1 MRGAGAKPLSWYQKA
16 DYDDAVKRILESM
29 KLGSVPVINFPMG
42 AGKSTILMHMLA
54 AGQEKNI
61 NLIIPSIALAK

>member
-1 MRGAGAKPLSWYQKA
+1 MR
-16 DYDDAVKRILESM
+16 
-29 KLGSVPVINFPMG
+29 LGNVPVINFPMG

-54 AGQEKNI
+54 AAQEKNI